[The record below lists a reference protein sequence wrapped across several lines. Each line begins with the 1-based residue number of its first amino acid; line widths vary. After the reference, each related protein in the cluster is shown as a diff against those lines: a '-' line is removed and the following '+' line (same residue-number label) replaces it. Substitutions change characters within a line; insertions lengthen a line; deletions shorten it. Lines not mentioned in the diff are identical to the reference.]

1 MATATSGGV
10 DARLVAA
17 LASARRILVFT
28 GAGISTTSGI
38 PDFRGPNGV
47 WTRRQPVYHQE
58 FLASADK
65 RREYWDFKLEG
76 HRQFA
81 DAQPNATHHAIAKLE
96 RAGLVHAL
104 VTQNIDGLHQLAGS
118 DAARIIEIHGTNR
131 AVECV
136 GCDARTAP
144 EPALAEFARTNEPPT
159 CGQCGGWLK
168 MATISFGQAL
178 RADVLE
184 RAFAAADDCDL
195 VLALGSTLA
204 VQPAAGI
211 PLVARRRGVGYVII
225 NRGPTEQDDEAT
237 LRLEGDVSA
246 ILPLAVDEALR

>member
-1 MATATSGGV
+1 MRA
-10 DARLVAA
+10 DPRLTAA
-17 LASARRILVFT
+17 LSGARRILVFT

-65 RREYWDFKLEG
+65 RREYWDFKYESHLV
-76 HRQFA
+76 FA
-81 DAQPNATHHAIAKLE
+81 AAQPNATHRAIARLQA
-96 RAGLVHAL
+96 AGRVHAL
-104 VTQNIDGLHQLAGS
+104 VTQNIDGLHQAAGS
-118 DAARIIEIHGTNR
+118 DAGQIIEIHGTNR

-136 GCDARTAP
+136 GCGARSEP
-144 EPALAEFARTNEPPT
+144 EPAMAEFARTHEPPR
-159 CGQCGGWLK
+159 CADCGGWLK

-178 RADVLE
+178 RPEVVE
-184 RAFAAADDCDL
+184 RAFAAAEACDL

-211 PLVARRRGVGYVII
+211 PLVARQRGAGYVII
-225 NRGPTEQDDEAT
+225 NRGPTEQDAEAT
-237 LRLEGDVSA
+237 LRLEGDVSE
-246 ILPLAVDEALR
+246 ILPPAVDAIV

>member
-1 MATATSGGV
+1 MAVA

-17 LASARRILVFT
+17 LAGARRILVFT

-96 RAGLVHAL
+96 AAGRVHAL

-118 DAARIIEIHGTNR
+118 DGARIIEIHGTNR

-136 GCDARTAP
+136 GCDARS
-144 EPALAEFARTNEPPT
+144 EPAPVLDEFARTHEPPT
-159 CGQCGGWLK
+159 CRACGGWLK

-184 RAFAAADDCDL
+184 RAFAAAEACDL
-195 VLALGSTLA
+195 VVALGSTLA
-204 VQPAAGI
+204 VHPAAAI
-211 PLVARRRGVGYVII
+211 PLTARQRGVDYVII
-225 NRGPTEQDDEAT
+225 NRGPTEQDGEAT
-237 LRLEGDVSA
+237 LRLEGDVSE
-246 ILPLAVDEALR
+246 ILPPAVDASLR